1 MKQAILSGL
10 SKKNQALK
18 DDIYF
23 ENIQITGTP
32 AYPLGAGT
40 YSYTFDVRARK
51 DLKIAFPESSTAE
64 IKEIKL
70 NEKSAFT
77 VSDKITV
84 KKVDQSAASISFGSW
99 SSYTYGTPLSG
110 IESQITFTK
119 VNGIT
124 GIEDCSVYFVKD
136 GKETLY
142 ETGKTVLP
150 VGKFISRQVQVR
162 FMTTPQ

>member
-1 MKQAILSGL
+1 MTVGNSIVIKSVLSGSVFSANYTTVSNQIQNEDALKQAILSGL

-99 SSYTYGTPLSG
+99 SSYTYGTPLSLSL
-110 IESQITFTK
+110 IHI
-119 VNGIT
+119 
-124 GIEDCSVYFVKD
+124 
-136 GKETLY
+136 
-142 ETGKTVLP
+142 
-150 VGKFISRQVQVR
+150 
-162 FMTTPQ
+162 